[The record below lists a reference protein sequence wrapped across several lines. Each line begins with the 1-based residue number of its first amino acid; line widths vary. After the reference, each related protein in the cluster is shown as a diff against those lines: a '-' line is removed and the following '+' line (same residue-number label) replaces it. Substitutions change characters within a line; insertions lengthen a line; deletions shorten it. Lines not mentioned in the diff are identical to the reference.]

1 MNTLLE
7 GLKQGLELGSIFAL
21 MALGYSMVY
30 GIVKMI
36 NFAHSEFITIGGF
49 LAYFITESLLKKP
62 MGGSIW
68 SLLIA
73 LFSAIIVC
81 VIVAIITERFAY
93 RPLRKKGSS
102 RITALITAIGVSYIF
117 SGIMNAIEPEQLQF
131 HKFVDKN
138 VSFYIAII
146 TTAVLLTLLTV
157 FVQKTKIGI
166 AMRAVSE
173 NEQAAK
179 LMGINNNFIISLTFM
194 IGSALAA
201 IGVVIYLLDG
211 ECFTFEI
218 GSVTIGLYP
227 FVAAVIGGIGSL
239 PGAVIGG
246 FLIGIIRAITQVYSN
261 IGLSSW
267 VDTIIYGIFVIIL
280 LFKPSGL
287 LGKDVREKV

>member
-1 MNTLLE
+1 MILLE

-49 LAYFITESLLKKP
+49 VAYYFTEKALVNVL
-62 MGGSIW
+62 GDTIW
-68 SLLIA
+68 SLLVA
-73 LFSAIIVC
+73 LLIAIIVC
-81 VIVAIITERFAY
+81 VVIALVTERFAY
-93 RPLRKKGSS
+93 RPLRKKGST
-102 RITALITAIGVSYIF
+102 RITALITAIGVSYILN
-117 SGIMNAIEPEQLQF
+117 GILNAIEPEQLVFKQF
-131 HKFVDKN
+131 ASKN
-138 VSFYIAII
+138 TSFYIAII
-146 TTAVLLTLLTV
+146 TTTVLLVALTL
-157 FVQKTKIGI
+157 FVKKTKVGI

-179 LMGINNNFIISLTFM
+179 LMGINNNFIIALTFM

-211 ECFTFEI
+211 ECFSFVL
-218 GSVTIGLYP
+218 GSQTIGLYP

-267 VDTIIYGIFVIIL
+267 VETIIFGIFVIIL
-280 LFKPSGL
+280 LFKPSGI
-287 LGKDVREKV
+287 LGKDIREKV

>member
-73 LFSAIIVC
+73 LLAAIIVC

-146 TTAVLLTLLTV
+146 TTAVLLALLTF
-157 FVQKTKIGI
+157 FVKKTKIGI

>member
-1 MNTLLE
+1 MSVFID
-7 GLKQGLELGSIFAL
+7 GLIKGLELGSIFAL

-36 NFAHSEFITIGGF
+36 NFAHSEFITIGAF
-49 LAYFITESLLKKP
+49 IAYFISESLLKTVL
-62 MGGSIW
+62 GDSVW
-68 SLLIA
+68 TLLISLIIA
-73 LFSAIIVC
+73 VIVC
-81 VIVAIITERFAY
+81 VLVAIITERFAY
-93 RPLRKKGSS
+93 RPLRQKGTS
-102 RITALITAIGVSYIF
+102 RITALITAIGVSYILNA
-117 SGIMNAIEPEQLQF
+117 IINAIEPEKQVF
-131 HKFVDKN
+131 KAFFDKN

-146 TTAVLLTLLTV
+146 TTAILLISLTL
-157 FVQKTKIGI
+157 FVKKSKIGI

-173 NEQAAK
+173 NESAAK
-179 LMGINNNFIISLTFM
+179 LMGINNNFIISLTFI

-211 ECFTFEI
+211 DSFNFEL

-246 FLIGIIRAITQVYSN
+246 FLIGIIKCLTAAFGISLWT
-261 IGLSSW
+261 
-267 VDTIIYGIFVIIL
+267 DTIIYGLFVIIL
-280 LFKPSGL
+280 LFKPAGL